1 MYAIKKMAKISLSLL
16 QNFSVG
22 STDMYTVSNLLQFDM
37 EHTNTKWCT
46 MPGEERSRPSQG
58 VKKYRTST
66 KRTARSQC
74 QTSCKTADVRPP
86 RFLRHHLFPE
96 WWIISSAVSPMQ
108 RCPATSLIFELSLP
122 PLHRDYYQIQHGDP
136 ENQGVS
142 QVSCDMRLWLNLSK
156 PSKLLQRQSIMLMPR
171 HYQPWQRV
179 TVSES
184 QLQMTYI
191 VATDQ

>member
-1 MYAIKKMAKISLSLL
+1 MYNARRGEIS
-16 QNFSVG
+16 
-22 STDMYTVSNLLQFDM
+22 
-37 EHTNTKWCT
+37 
-46 MPGEERSRPSQG
+46 PSQG

-74 QTSCKTADVRPP
+74 QTSCKTADARPH

-96 WWIISSAVSPMQ
+96 WWIVSSAVSPMQ

-136 ENQGVS
+136 EKQGVS

-156 PSKLLQRQSIMLMPR
+156 SSKLLQRQSIMLMPR
-171 HYQPWQRV
+171 HYQPWQWV